1 MLSTLSK
8 LSYKFST
15 NAIFI
20 LFTIIADIL
29 LKSDDFG
36 KFIIIV
42 AIQIMIFNFVDIFN
56 IKYLLG
62 EFSKNYKLH
71 AFNKYFRIK
80 LIFGILSISLCS
92 SIYFIYDIQLNLIVI
107 LILTNYLQLL
117 TSTISTYIFINEKN
131 ITLFI
136 VNTVAFICALFYLLV
151 QYLNYNITIKEII
164 YAIFIY
170 RLIEFIIIQVYSKKY
185 LISDK
190 FNLEKKDFINV
201 YPFYFQ
207 LLLSIT
213 SSKLF
218 ILFLPTVLDYDK
230 ISLIGTYEYIIAL
243 PIFFISIITMTLYS
257 KLFSSGLDIN
267 FEIDKYNA
275 TLNEYYKKVF
285 LFMIIFLLIQ
295 LIYIYYF
302 KQEFLPYM
310 YFILINDIVVIFS
323 SIQGYLM
330 FFWKMNKSIIYISVV
345 VMILKNTIFLLIIDT
360 FELYGFFIF
369 SLLLE
374 IFVIIYIRF
383 IINIK
388 IKEIN

>member
-1 MLSTLSK
+1 VLSTLSK

-20 LFTIIADIL
+20 LFSIIADIL
-29 LKSDDFG
+29 LKNEDFG

-42 AIQIMIFNFVDIFN
+42 SIQIMIFNFVDIFN

-62 EFSKNYKLH
+62 EFSKNYKLY

-80 LIFGILSISLCS
+80 IKFGILLISLCS
-92 SIYFIYDIQLNLIVI
+92 FIYFIYDIQLNLIVI

-136 VNTVAFICALFYLLV
+136 VNTVSFISALFYLLIE
-151 QYLNYNITIKEII
+151 YLNYDIAIKNII

-170 RLIEFIIIQVYSKKY
+170 RFTEFIIIQIYSKKY
-185 LISDK
+185 LVSDK

-207 LLLSIT
+207 LLLSIG

-218 ILFLPTVLDYDK
+218 ILFLPAVLAYDK

-243 PIFFISIITMTLYS
+243 PIFFISIITMTVYS
-257 KLFSSGLDIN
+257 KLFSSGLDIK

-275 TLNEYYKKVF
+275 ILSEYYKKVF
-285 LFMIIFLLIQ
+285 LFMIIFLLMQ

-302 KQEFLPYM
+302 KQEFLPYI

-345 VMILKNTIFLLIIDT
+345 VMILKNTIFLLVINT
-360 FELYGFFIF
+360 YELYGFFIF
-369 SLLLE
+369 SLLVE

-388 IKEIN
+388 IKELN